1 MDVGTAFK
9 SRKICGVLVA
19 QVQNKIRKFGEK
31 RATNCLKDRYG
42 SLLTA
47 IGNTNM
53 GTKKATRR
61 GGKPVAIKKT
71 TGAFRTARDAQQ
83 AFRESRSPTCERLDR
98 RNPVGFEVMN
108 IPL

>member
-1 MDVGTAFK
+1 MDLYF
-9 SRKICGVLVA
+9 
-19 QVQNKIRKFGEK
+19 
-31 RATNCLKDRYG
+31 
-42 SLLTA
+42 TA